1 MKRKNDD
8 LWDDM
13 ISQNTE
19 GSEKKSV
26 SSEIEKKLNDSLKKM
41 QDKIDEKLNNLGG
54 NEDESS
60 DTEETSNQEATGKE
74 GGEGSLDSGDNE
86 PDVDEDPE

>member
-1 MKRKNDD
+1 MKRNNND

-13 ISQNTE
+13 ISQNIE
-19 GSEKKSV
+19 SSEKKSV

-54 NEDESS
+54 NEDENS
-60 DTEETSNQEATGKE
+60 DTEEGSNQEGTDKE
-74 GGEGSLDSGDNE
+74 GTEGSIDSGDNQ
-86 PDVDEDPE
+86 PDVNENPE